1 MGVPAPPGGRELET
15 RGSPC
20 PVLSSRAPVI
30 LQEKQTR
37 LAEAPRLQLS
47 SGFTWDVGLDSLTPA
62 LPPRGES
69 SDSEEDEK
77 PEQATVLYCLPGFCP
92 FGRATWRSVLA
103 RVSSGGVGPS
113 QAGGSI
119 YGACGLPFRPPAS
132 TADLPKV
139 RGTDR
144 SLVVLP
150 CITEEEKQEGKGAG
164 EAEGRERA
172 VPP

>member
-62 LPPRGES
+62 LPPHGES

-92 FGRATWRSVLA
+92 FGRAAWRSVLA
-103 RVSSGGVGPS
+103 WVSLPAVWARLRLEGVFMELVDCPVGP
-113 QAGGSI
+113 Q
-119 YGACGLPFRPPAS
+119 LPLQTSP
-132 TADLPKV
+132 
-139 RGTDR
+139 R
-144 SLVVLP
+144 S
-150 CITEEEKQEGKGAG
+150 EEQIAHLLFCL
-164 EAEGRERA
+164 A
-172 VPP
+172 